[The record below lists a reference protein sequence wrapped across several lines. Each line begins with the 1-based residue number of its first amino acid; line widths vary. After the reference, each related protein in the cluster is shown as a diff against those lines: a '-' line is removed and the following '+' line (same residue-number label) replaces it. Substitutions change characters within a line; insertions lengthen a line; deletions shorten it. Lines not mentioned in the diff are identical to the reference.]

1 MLFFL
6 FAFFTEVAGTMAGF
20 GSSTLVLPLALLFFD
35 FKSAL
40 VIVALLH
47 IFGNVGRVAFFR
59 HGLDKRLIIL
69 FGIPS
74 VICAVI
80 GASLVNYISQD
91 VLRFI
96 LGIFLLL
103 FAGVSLIKPALQFPP
118 TKTSALVGGGASGFI
133 AGLIGTGGALR
144 GSFLTAFNLD
154 KNVYIATSAIIAIAV
169 DITRLPIYLAGGF
182 LDAQYYWYIPIL
194 FAVAIVGSFIGKLIM
209 NIISQHTFRV
219 VVLSA
224 IGIIGMKFILDW
236 ISI

>member
-182 LDAQYYWYIPIL
+182 LDAKYYWYIPIL

>member
-182 LDAQYYWYIPIL
+182 LDA
-194 FAVAIVGSFIGKLIM
+194 
-209 NIISQHTFRV
+209 
-219 VVLSA
+219 
-224 IGIIGMKFILDW
+224 
-236 ISI
+236 

>member
-1 MLFFL
+1 
-6 FAFFTEVAGTMAGF
+6 MAGF

>member
-182 LDAQYYWYIPIL
+182 LDVQYYWYIPIL

>member
-144 GSFLTAFNLD
+144 GRFLTAFNLD